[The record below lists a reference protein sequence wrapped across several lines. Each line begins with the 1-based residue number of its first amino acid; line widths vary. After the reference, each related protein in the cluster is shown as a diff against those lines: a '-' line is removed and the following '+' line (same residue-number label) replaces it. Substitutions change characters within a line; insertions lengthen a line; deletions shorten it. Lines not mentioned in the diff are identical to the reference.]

1 MSKNLFAISLI
12 ILGAGLLLIW
22 SGILVYD
29 PEMLIGIILSA
40 LGISNTNFSFRNNN
54 RKMIVIST
62 ILFLIGV
69 VLIVKNTYEIVDS
82 RGLVLVSIL
91 FISGSSFLILF
102 VDNVKQKTF
111 LYSGLALIL
120 ASYFSITV
128 LRGFGLFDWLKTVG
142 DFLEIFWPVILI
154 VLGLSIFIKKKK

>member
-1 MSKNLFAISLI
+1 MSKNLFAISLV

-29 PEMLIGIILSA
+29 PEMLIGIVLAA
-40 LGISNTNFSFRNNN
+40 LGVSNTNFSFRSGN
-54 RKMIVIST
+54 RKMIVLST

-69 VLIVKNTYEIVDS
+69 VLIVKNTYEIVDT

-91 FISGSSFLILF
+91 FISGASFLILF

-111 LYSGLALIL
+111 LYSGLGLIL

-154 VLGLSIFIKKKK
+154 VLGLSIFVKKKK